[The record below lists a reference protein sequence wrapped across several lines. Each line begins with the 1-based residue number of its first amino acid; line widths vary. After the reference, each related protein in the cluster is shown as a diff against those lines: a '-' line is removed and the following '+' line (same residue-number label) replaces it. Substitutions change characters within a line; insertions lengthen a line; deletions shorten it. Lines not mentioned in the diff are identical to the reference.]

1 MKIIKSLK
9 YIEAKKKKEWDPNP
23 WAVCSKNIS
32 KKEEP
37 EKHERC
43 VLDVKKKQSF
53 SKEDTKEAS
62 LDKESQAVFTP
73 SLEEELEEK
82 ELEKRRKRFEGGE
95 NYIDPFSRNRPSR
108 GRMEVVPQGK
118 RKRERNALQ
127 VIQPYMNDIEW
138 NRLVDRVMN
147 IELSEKSSFQ

>member
-43 VLDVKKKQSF
+43 VLDVKKKQS
-53 SKEDTKEAS
+53 
-62 LDKESQAVFTP
+62 LDKKSQAVFTP

-82 ELEKRRKRFEGGE
+82 ELEKRRKRFEEGE
-95 NYIDPFSRNRPSR
+95 NYADPFSRNRPFG
-108 GRMEVVPQGK
+108 GRTEVVPQGK

-127 VIQPYMNDIEW
+127 IIKPYMDDVEW

-147 IELSEKSSFQ
+147 IELSEKSPFQ